1 MQCED
6 VDSTLSEI
14 ERTFAEDPSA
24 TLAGTGFWTAVAT
37 AKQDALLVEEFAERF
52 GALDRRAY
60 ERWAVISLP
69 LYIGTMVALVGTG
82 FGLVLVALAYST
94 EEPVNGLLL
103 LAGMGVLFITTHSL
117 AHLVVGRLAGIRFT
131 HWFVAGVG
139 RPQPGVKTDYASYLK
154 ASPQGRAWMHAAG
167 AITSKIV
174 PFALIPAA
182 VISGVPWWATTAL
195 VVVGVSG
202 LITDSLLSVRK
213 GDWKKFKRE
222 MAYK

>member
-1 MQCED
+1 
-6 VDSTLSEI
+6 
-14 ERTFAEDPSA
+14 
-24 TLAGTGFWTAVAT
+24 
-37 AKQDALLVEEFAERF
+37 
-52 GALDRRAY
+52 
-60 ERWAVISLP
+60 
-69 LYIGTMVALVGTG
+69 MVALVGTG